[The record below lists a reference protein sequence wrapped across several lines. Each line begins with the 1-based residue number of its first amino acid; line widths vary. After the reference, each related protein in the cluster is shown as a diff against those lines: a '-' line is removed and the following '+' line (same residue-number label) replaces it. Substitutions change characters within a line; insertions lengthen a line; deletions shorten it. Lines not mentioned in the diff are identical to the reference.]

1 MSETVSKVDE
11 LLEKAKGTMQSC
23 VLCGVDKNGSIT
35 IQSSVGNVPFMHWML
50 NSAVFEL
57 GIFQKQNTLAE
68 DEKAPESDIDAEAP
82 KA

>member
-1 MSETVSKVDE
+1 MTEVVNNVDE

-57 GIFQKQNTLAE
+57 GIFQKQNSAVE
-68 DEKAPESDIDAEAP
+68 NEKAPESDVDTEAP
-82 KA
+82 KE